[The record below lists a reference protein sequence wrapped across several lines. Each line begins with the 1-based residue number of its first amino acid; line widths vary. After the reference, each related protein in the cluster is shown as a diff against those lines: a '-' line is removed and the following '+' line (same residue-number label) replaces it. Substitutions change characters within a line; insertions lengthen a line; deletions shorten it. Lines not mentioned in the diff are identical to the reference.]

1 MRRLSHTKRRAPGH
15 KVARTGGRSSA
26 HEAGP
31 ARPRPDALQLLARTQ
46 RRLQR
51 AALFYGH
58 GTDNARDDAAA
69 LVWHALRLPL
79 APARKRL
86 AQPASAGQLLRLE
99 QLVQRRVQERVPVV
113 YLTQRCWFAGLS
125 LHVDERVLIP
135 RSPIA
140 ELIEQ
145 GFAPWIDARRVRAIA
160 DVGTGSGCIAI
171 ACARYLPR
179 AHVDALDISP
189 DALAVARINIRR
201 HRLGKRVRALQ
212 SDHFSALGTEAY
224 DIIVS
229 NPPYVGRREMAGLP
243 AEYRHEP
250 EGALAAGVDG
260 LDSVRVLLSQ
270 GAQRLRAGGILV
282 VEVGNTEREV
292 RRSFPRL
299 PFTWLAFERGGGGVF
314 LLTREQ
320 LEK

>member
-1 MRRLSHTKRRAPGH
+1 VRRI
-15 KVARTGGRSSA
+15 V
-26 HEAGP
+26 
-31 ARPRPDALQLLARTQ
+31 
-46 RRLQR
+46 
-51 AALFYGH
+51 
-58 GTDNARDDAAA
+58 
-69 LVWHALRLPL
+69 
-79 APARKRL
+79 
-86 AQPASAGQLLRLE
+86 
-99 QLVQRRVQERVPVV
+99 
-113 YLTQRCWFAGLS
+113 
-125 LHVDERVLIP
+125 
-135 RSPIA
+135 
-140 ELIEQ
+140 
-145 GFAPWIDARRVRAIA
+145 
-160 DVGTGSGCIAI
+160 DVGTGCGCIAI
-171 ACARYLPR
+171 ACAKALPR
-179 AHVDALDISP
+179 ARVDALDISAA
-189 DALAVARINIRR
+189 ALEVADINIRR
-201 HRLGKRVRALQ
+201 HRLKARVRALQ
-212 SDHFSALGTEAY
+212 SDHFSALGAEAY

-270 GAQRLRAGGILV
+270 GAQHLREGGILV